1 MKEYISYYIDQ
12 EEIYNDEGDV
22 IGEEDYWLISM
33 LYVPAEM
40 RGNGVAR
47 KLMEDAIADMREKDS
62 SLPIKLWCEAQDK
75 DTDQELLAAFYESFD
90 FEATGNGAEMV
101 LE

>member
-12 EEIYNDEGDV
+12 EEIYDDEGDV

-33 LYVPAEM
+33 VYVPAEM

-47 KLMEDAIADMREKDS
+47 KMMEEAIADIREKDS

-75 DTDQELLAAFYESFD
+75 DTDQELLAAFYESFG